1 MLYQVVILVNIT
13 SSGLKLYTD
22 KMEELLE
29 YWENLLAQRE
39 ADLEAEMLIENSDN
53 TLQKLIID
61 SIEICKEK
69 IKELSNG

>member
-1 MLYQVVILVNIT
+1 LISIT
-13 SSGLKLYTD
+13 NSGLKLYTD

-53 TLQKLIID
+53 TLQELIID
-61 SIEICKEK
+61 SIEICREK

>member
-1 MLYQVVILVNIT
+1 
-13 SSGLKLYTD
+13 LKLYTD

>member
-1 MLYQVVILVNIT
+1 MINIT

-53 TLQKLIID
+53 TLQELIID

>member
-1 MLYQVVILVNIT
+1 LINIT

-39 ADLEAEMLIENSDN
+39 ADLEAEMSIENSDN

>member
-1 MLYQVVILVNIT
+1 M
-13 SSGLKLYTD
+13 KLYTD

>member
-1 MLYQVVILVNIT
+1 LINIT

-53 TLQKLIID
+53 TLQELIID

>member
-1 MLYQVVILVNIT
+1 
-13 SSGLKLYTD
+13 
-22 KMEELLE
+22 MEELLE

-39 ADLEAEMLIENSDN
+39 ADLEAEMLIENNDN
-53 TLQKLIID
+53 TLQELIID

>member
-1 MLYQVVILVNIT
+1 
-13 SSGLKLYTD
+13 
-22 KMEELLE
+22 MEELLE